1 MLRKLDPT
9 AYVGLLEIC
18 KPRKGERLFGSA
30 ACGSVGNLVGQYAKT
45 SGCYV
50 VGSAGS
56 NDKVSV
62 WVLLS
67 RTVSL
72 FL

>member
-1 MLRKLDPT
+1 
-9 AYVGLLEIC
+9 
-18 KPRKGERLFGSA
+18 LFGSA